1 MWNNVAK
8 IMSTEEFRSKE
19 LNDIL
24 NFKFSDL
31 EREKYLSKFFNF
43 NENVDVSKKIIEQ
56 LKKIINKIMI
66 IKKF

>member
-31 EREKYLSKFFNF
+31 EREKYLSKFFNYD
-43 NENVDVSKKIIEQ
+43 ENVNVPKKIIEQ
-56 LKKIINKIMI
+56 LEKDYK
-66 IKKF
+66 